1 MALKGAP
8 AMRLSLDEDTLRIEL
23 SWWKKLLAVHFSSLE
38 IPLANIEEVGTERVK
53 THWSERRIPGSF
65 IPCLVKAGTYRRA
78 GRKDF
83 WCVTRRQPVLR
94 LALKDE
100 YFSSLT
106 LGIEDNERWVEEI
119 GERLAAQS

>member
-1 MALKGAP
+1 M
-8 AMRLSLDEDTLRIEL
+8 
-23 SWWKKLLAVHFSSLE
+23 AVHFSSLE
-38 IPLANIEEVGTERVK
+38 IPLAHIEEVGTERVK

-83 WCVTRRQPVLR
+83 WCVTRSQPVLR

-119 GERLAAQS
+119 GKRLAAQS